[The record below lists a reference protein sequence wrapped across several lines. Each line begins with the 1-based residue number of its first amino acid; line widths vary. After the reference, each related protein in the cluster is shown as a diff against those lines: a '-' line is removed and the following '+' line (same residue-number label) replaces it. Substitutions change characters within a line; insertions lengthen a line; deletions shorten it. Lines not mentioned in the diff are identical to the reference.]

1 MTRLFSAL
9 APFGVWAAQF
19 GILYGIAGL
28 ACARGFAGARLLG
41 YGAIPFLSVIVTT
54 LALTVVAALFVAA
67 LRRSRA
73 SEESASDR
81 YLRRLATASAALM
94 LVAIAWTAV
103 PATLLPACS

>member
-1 MTRLFSAL
+1 VTRLFLAL

-54 LALTVVAALFVAA
+54 LALTVVATF
-67 LRRSRA
+67 S
-73 SEESASDR
+73 
-81 YLRRLATASAALM
+81 
-94 LVAIAWTAV
+94 
-103 PATLLPACS
+103 